1 MRSNPSIGQ
10 WVVTY
15 FTCYSTPW
23 GAQLQRGDPVGPPVG
38 RRESP
43 TWRSEATAR
52 SIEGGGTTLTATDV
66 ANWVSGTPIGAV
78 GGPTTARHGE
88 FHHRTGRAGRL
99 CDSPRG
105 PRGFVCYRL
114 PPRWTNALRR
124 TNRSWS
130 PLQRAAPHDGH
141 GEGLELPGGFQ
152 YADDTADLTLQ
163 GATQWDAL
171 SHVFYDGQM
180 FNGFSSSLI
189 TSEGAGANSIDKM
202 RNGVVSRG
210 VLLDIARHQELP
222 WLPDGTAILPDELD
236 ECALAQG
243 LEIRPGDV
251 VLIRTGRV
259 GRALEEGWTE
269 SFVFGPNPGLSV
281 HCAGWLHDSMIAA
294 VGVDNVGVEVQPG
307 EVDDCMMP
315 LHMIALRNI
324 GLTFGEIFNLE
335 LLGDAC
341 ASLGRF
347 EFLFTAP
354 PLPIL
359 GAVGSPINPLAIL

>member
-1 MRSNPSIGQ
+1 MRELGERYSNWGR
-10 WVVTY
+10 
-15 FTCYSTPW
+15 W
-23 GAQLQRGDPVGPPVG
+23 GADDERGTANFITEQVVLAACAIPRVG
-38 RRESP
+38 RVVSCAIDFHLDGPMPYDEP
-43 TWRSEATAR
+43 TVPGAR
-52 SIEGGGTTLTATDV
+52 YNV
-66 ANWVSGTPIGAV
+66 Q
-78 GGPTTARHGE
+78 
-88 FHHRTGRAGRL
+88 HRMT
-99 CDSPRG
+99 
-105 PRGFVCYRL
+105 V
-114 PPRWTNALRR
+114 T
-124 TNRSWS
+124 
-130 PLQRAAPHDGH
+130 